1 MEKSISH
8 RPALAGPA
16 VRASGR
22 RARASRYGGDLPDL
36 DHIRA
41 RLDGFRPDRIDVA
54 GHRQAAVALVLRERE
69 RQVEILFIERSTRPG
84 DPWSGHMAFP
94 GGRVEPV
101 DVDTRAAAERETL
114 EEVGVSLDGAEYL
127 GPLGDLQGNPRF
139 RQHRLVVTAHIYHAP
154 DPGPFVLEQRE
165 VADALWFPV
174 KGMLDADRHVG
185 YRSSHAA
192 DVEFPGIE
200 VGGPKSQIVWGLT
213 YRFIDIFMG
222 AIEHPLPDRWDP
234 ARFDR
239 LRGRG

>member
-8 RPALAGPA
+8 GSEPCESVAG
-16 VRASGR
+16 ASGQC
-22 RARASRYGGDLPDL
+22 ARVSRYGGDLPDL

-41 RLDGFRPDRIDVA
+41 RLDGFRPGRIDVSD
-54 GHRQAAVALVLRERE
+54 HRQAAVALVLRERD
-69 RQVEILFIERSTRPG
+69 RQVEILFIERSTRQG

-154 DPGPFVLEQRE
+154 DPGPFVLQQRE
-165 VADALWFPV
+165 VADALWFPL
-174 KGMLDADRHVG
+174 KRILDSDRHVA
-185 YRSSHAA
+185 YRSAHAA

-200 VGGPKSQIVWGLT
+200 VGGPRSQIVWGLT

-222 AIEHPLPDRWDP
+222 AIEHPLPDRRDP